1 MAVLVIVLKNHKW
14 GNPMLNRRA
23 FTALLGASLATPAY
37 AAGGTL
43 PFYASAGPELFW
55 YGLDE
60 DSAQLKRMGSVKLP
74 ANVQY
79 AWPDPAGFGFLY
91 VAASSNQAGKDDHCV
106 QAFHVGD
113 GGALTPSG
121 SSVRLRQRP
130 VHITVDAHRRF
141 LVTAYNFPSAI
152 SVHRIHGDG
161 SIGEEIAQPALHLGI
176 YGHQVRFTPSGR
188 SVVLVARGNDAR
200 PGQPEDPGALNVLSF
215 DDGRLSDLQS
225 LAPGGNGLGFGAR
238 HVDFSKQY
246 CFVSIERQNAIGVY
260 RLESGGRLSAEPLF
274 IKNALLDPD
283 AKAKY
288 PGQGAGPI
296 HVHPNGRFV
305 YQSNRGSGTVDFGG
319 RRVSNGGENNI
330 VVWRIN
336 PTTGEPTR
344 IQNIDS
350 HGFEVRTFVIT
361 PDRKH
366 LVAAS
371 QTAMLVRDGATVRP
385 VSAGL
390 SAYRIGN
397 NGKLTFLR
405 KLDVDTS
412 GGAQFWSGLL
422 TMA

>member
-1 MAVLVIVLKNHKW
+1 
-14 GNPMLNRRA
+14 MLDRRH
-23 FTALLGASLATPAY
+23 FTALLGATLATPAR

-43 PFYASAGPELFW
+43 PFYASVGPELFW

-60 DSAQLKRMGSVKLP
+60 DSAQLRGMGSVRLP

-91 VAASSNQAGKDDHCV
+91 VAASSNQPGATDHCV
-106 QAFHVGD
+106 QAFHVGA

-121 SSVRLRQRP
+121 PLLKLRQRP
-130 VHITVDAHRRF
+130 VHITVDATCRF
-141 LVTAYNFPSAI
+141 LVTAYNLPSAI
-152 SVHRIHGDG
+152 SVHRIKGDG
-161 SIGEEIAQPALHLGI
+161 SIGEEIAQPQLDTGI

-200 PGQPEDPGALNVLSF
+200 PGAPEDPGALKVFGF
-215 DDGRLSDLQS
+215 DDGKLSNLQS
-225 LAPGGNGLGFGAR
+225 LAPGSNGLGFGAR
-238 HVDFSKQY
+238 HVDFGKRH
-246 CFVSIERQNAIGVY
+246 CFVSIERQNAIAVY
-260 RLESGGRLSAEPLF
+260 GLETGGRLSAEPLF
-274 IKNALLDPD
+274 IRSALIDPD
-283 AKAKY
+283 AKSKY

-305 YQSNRGSGTVDFGG
+305 YQTNRGSGTVDYNGQ
-319 RRVSNGGENNI
+319 RVSNGGENNI
-330 VVWRIN
+330 VVWAIN
-336 PTTGEPTR
+336 AATGEPTR

-361 PDRKH
+361 PDGRH

-371 QTAMLVRDGATVRP
+371 QAAMLVRDGATVRP

-390 SAYRIGN
+390 SAYRIGTD
-397 NGKLTFLR
+397 GKLTFLR

-412 GGAQFWSGLL
+412 GGTQFWSGLL

>member
-1 MAVLVIVLKNHKW
+1 
-14 GNPMLNRRA
+14 MLDRRA
-23 FTALLGASLATPAY
+23 FTALLGAALATPAH

-43 PFYASAGPELFW
+43 PFYASVGPELFW

-60 DSAQLKRMGSVKLP
+60 DSAQLKRMGSVRLP

-91 VAASSNQAGKDDHCV
+91 VAASSNQSGATDHCV
-106 QAFHVGD
+106 QAFHVGA

-121 SSVRLRQRP
+121 ALLKLRQRP
-130 VHITVDAHRRF
+130 VHITVDATCRF
-141 LVTAYNFPSAI
+141 LVTAYNLPSAI
-152 SVHRIHGDG
+152 SVHRINGDG
-161 SIGEEIAQPALHLGI
+161 SIGEEIAQPQLDTGI

-200 PGQPEDPGALNVLSF
+200 PGVPEDPGALKVFGF
-215 DDGRLSDLQS
+215 DDGKLSNLQS

-238 HVDFSKQY
+238 HVDFGKRH
-246 CFVSIERQNAIGVY
+246 CFVSIERQNAIAVY
-260 RLESGGRLSAEPLF
+260 GLETGGRLSAEPLF
-274 IKNALLDPD
+274 IRNALIDPN
-283 AKAKY
+283 AKSKY

-296 HVHPNGRFV
+296 HVHPSGRFV
-305 YQSNRGSGTVDFGG
+305 YQTNRGSGTVDYNGQ
-319 RRVSNGGENNI
+319 RVSNGGENNI
-330 VVWRIN
+330 VVWRVN
-336 PTTGEPTR
+336 PATGEPTR

-361 PDRKH
+361 PDGRH
-366 LVAAS
+366 LIAAS
-371 QTAMLVRDGATVRP
+371 QTAMLVRDGANVRP

-390 SAYRIGN
+390 SAYRIGAD
-397 NGKLTFLR
+397 GRLTFLR

-412 GGAQFWSGLL
+412 GGTQFWSGLL

>member
-1 MAVLVIVLKNHKW
+1 
-14 GNPMLNRRA
+14 MLDRRA
-23 FTALLGASLATPAY
+23 FTALLGAALATPAH

-43 PFYASAGPELFW
+43 PFYASVGPELFW

-60 DSAQLKRMGSVKLP
+60 DSAQLKRMGSVRLP

-91 VAASSNQAGKDDHCV
+91 VAASSNQPGATDHCV
-106 QAFHVGD
+106 QAFHVGA

-121 SSVRLRQRP
+121 ALLKLRQRP
-130 VHITVDAHRRF
+130 VHITVDATCRF
-141 LVTAYNFPSAI
+141 LVTAYNLPSAI
-152 SVHRIHGDG
+152 SVHRINGDG
-161 SIGEEIAQPALHLGI
+161 SIGEEIAQPQLDTGI

-200 PGQPEDPGALNVLSF
+200 PGVPEDPGALKVFGF
-215 DDGRLSDLQS
+215 DDGKLSNLQS

-238 HVDFSKQY
+238 HVDFGKRH
-246 CFVSIERQNAIGVY
+246 CFVSIERQNAIAVY
-260 RLESGGRLSAEPLF
+260 GLETGGRLGAEPLF
-274 IKNALLDPD
+274 IRNALIDPD
-283 AKAKY
+283 AKSKY

-296 HVHPNGRFV
+296 HVHPSGHFV
-305 YQSNRGSGTVDFGG
+305 YQTNRGSGTVDYNGQ
-319 RRVSNGGENNI
+319 RVSNGGENNI
-330 VVWRIN
+330 VVWRVN
-336 PTTGEPTR
+336 PATGEPTR

-361 PDRKH
+361 PDGRH

-371 QTAMLVRDGATVRP
+371 QTAMLVRDGANVRP

-390 SAYRIGN
+390 SAYRIGAD
-397 NGKLTFLR
+397 GRLTFLR

-412 GGAQFWSGLL
+412 GGTQFWSGLL

>member
-1 MAVLVIVLKNHKW
+1 
-14 GNPMLNRRA
+14 MLDRRH
-23 FTALLGASLATPAY
+23 FTALLGATLAIPAH
-37 AAGGTL
+37 AAGGPL
-43 PFYASAGPELFW
+43 PFYASVGPELFW

-60 DSAQLKRMGSVKLP
+60 DSAQLRRMGSVRLP

-91 VAASSNQAGKDDHCV
+91 VAASSNRPGATDHCV
-106 QAFHVGD
+106 QAFHVGA

-121 SSVRLRQRP
+121 PLLKLRQRP
-130 VHITVDAHRRF
+130 VHITVDATCRF
-141 LVTAYNFPSAI
+141 LVTAYNLPSAI
-152 SVHRIHGDG
+152 SVHRINGDG
-161 SIGEEIAQPALHLGI
+161 SIGEEIAQPQLDTGI

-200 PGQPEDPGALNVLSF
+200 PGVPEDPGALKVFGF
-215 DDGRLSDLQS
+215 DDGKLSNLQS

-238 HVDFSKQY
+238 HVDFGKRH
-246 CFVSIERQNAIGVY
+246 CFVSIERQNAIAVY
-260 RLESGGRLSAEPLF
+260 GLETGGRLSAEPLF
-274 IKNALLDPD
+274 IRSALIDPD
-283 AKAKY
+283 AKSKY

-305 YQSNRGSGTVDFGG
+305 YQTNRGAGTVDYNGQ
-319 RRVSNGGENNI
+319 RVSNGGENNI
-330 VVWRIN
+330 VVWAIN
-336 PTTGEPTR
+336 AATGEPTR

-361 PDRKH
+361 PDGRH

-371 QTAMLVRDGATVRP
+371 QAAMLVRDGATVRP

-390 SAYRIGN
+390 SAYRIG
-397 NGKLTFLR
+397 GDGRLTFLR

-412 GGAQFWSGLL
+412 GGTQFWSGLL

>member
-1 MAVLVIVLKNHKW
+1 
-14 GNPMLNRRA
+14 MLDRRM
-23 FTALLGASLATPAY
+23 FNALLGATMATPAH

-43 PFYASAGPELFW
+43 PFYASVGPELFW

-60 DSAQLKRMGSVKLP
+60 DSAELRRMGSVKLP

-106 QAFHVGD
+106 QAFHVGG

-121 SSVRLRQRP
+121 APVKLRQRP
-130 VHITVDAHRRF
+130 LPITVDARCRF
-141 LVTAYNFPSAI
+141 LVTSYNIPSAI
-152 SVHRIHGDG
+152 SVHRINGDG
-161 SIGEEIAQPALHLGI
+161 SIGEEITQGPLTLGVFA
-176 YGHQVRFTPSGR
+176 HQARFTPSGR

-200 PGQPEDPGALNVLSF
+200 PGQAEDPGALNVLGF
-215 DDGRLSDLQS
+215 DDGKLSNLQT

-260 RLESGGRLSAEPLF
+260 RLEAAGRLSAEPLF
-274 IKNALLDPD
+274 IKNALVDPD
-283 AKAKY
+283 AKSKY

-305 YQSNRGSGTVDFGG
+305 YQTNRGSGTVDHNGQ
-319 RRVSNGGENNI
+319 RVSNGGENNI

-336 PTTGEPTR
+336 PATGEPTR
-344 IQNIDS
+344 IQNIDT
-350 HGFEVRTFVIT
+350 HGYETRTFVIT
-361 PDRKH
+361 PDGKH
-366 LVAAS
+366 LIAAS
-371 QTAMLVRDGATVRP
+371 QTAMLVRDGANVRS

-390 SAYRIGN
+390 SAYRIGRD
-397 NGKLTFLR
+397 GKLTFLR

-412 GGAQFWSGLL
+412 GGTQFWSGLL

>member
-1 MAVLVIVLKNHKW
+1 
-14 GNPMLNRRA
+14 MLDRRH
-23 FTALLGASLATPAY
+23 FTALLGATLATPAH

-43 PFYASAGPELFW
+43 PFYASVGPELFW
-55 YGLDE
+55 YGLEE
-60 DSAQLKRMGSVKLP
+60 DSAQLRRIGSVRLP

-91 VAASSNQAGKDDHCV
+91 VAASSNQPGATDHCV
-106 QAFHVGD
+106 QAFHVGA

-121 SSVRLRQRP
+121 PLLKLRQRP
-130 VHITVDAHRRF
+130 VHITVDATCRF
-141 LVTAYNFPSAI
+141 LVTAYNLPSAI
-152 SVHRIHGDG
+152 SVHRINGDG
-161 SIGEEIAQPALHLGI
+161 SIGEEIAQPQLDTGI

-200 PGQPEDPGALNVLSF
+200 PGVPEDPGALKVFGF
-215 DDGRLSDLQS
+215 DDGKLSNLQS

-238 HVDFSKQY
+238 HVDFGKRH
-246 CFVSIERQNAIGVY
+246 CFVSIERQNAIAVY
-260 RLESGGRLSAEPLF
+260 GLETGGRLSAEPLF
-274 IKNALLDPD
+274 IRSALIDPD
-283 AKAKY
+283 AKSKY

-305 YQSNRGSGTVDFGG
+305 YQTNRGAGTVDYNGQ
-319 RRVSNGGENNI
+319 RVSNGGENNI
-330 VVWRIN
+330 VVWAIN
-336 PTTGEPTR
+336 AATGEPSR

-350 HGFEVRTFVIT
+350 HGFEVRTFVVT
-361 PDRKH
+361 PDGRH

-371 QTAMLVRDGATVRP
+371 QAAMLVRDGATVRP

-390 SAYRIGN
+390 SAYRIGSD
-397 NGKLTFLR
+397 GRLTFLR

-412 GGAQFWSGLL
+412 GGTQFWSGLL

>member
-1 MAVLVIVLKNHKW
+1 
-14 GNPMLNRRA
+14 MLDRRA

-43 PFYASAGPELFW
+43 PFFASVGPELFW

-60 DSAQLKRMGSVKLP
+60 DSAGLKRRGSVRLP

-91 VAASSNQAGKDDHCV
+91 VAVSSNQPGANDHGV
-106 QAFHVGD
+106 QAFRVGD

-121 SSVRLRQRP
+121 PLVKLRQRP
-130 VHITVDAHRRF
+130 VHITVDPRRRF

-161 SIGEEIAQPALHLGI
+161 NIGDEIAQPALHLGI
-176 YGHQVRFTPSGR
+176 YGHQARFTPSGR

-200 PGQPEDPGALNVLSF
+200 PGQPEDPGALNVLGF
-215 DDGRLSDLQS
+215 DDGKLSNLQT

-260 RLESGGRLSAEPLF
+260 RLESGGRLSPEPLF

-283 AKAKY
+283 AKSKY

-305 YQSNRGSGTVDFGG
+305 YQTNRGSGTVDYNGQ
-319 RRVSNGGENNI
+319 RVSNGGENNI
-330 VVWRIN
+330 VVWAIN
-336 PTTGEPTR
+336 SATGEPAR

-361 PDRKH
+361 PDGKH

-371 QTAMLVRDGATVRP
+371 QTAMLVRDGANVRS

-390 SAYRIGN
+390 AAYRIGN
-397 NGKLTFLR
+397 DGKLTFLR

-412 GGAQFWSGLL
+412 GGNQFWSGLL